1 MKLGNTAPLHSIAA
15 KRFASLLQQSR
26 PSRYKS
32 QAHAGGVLI
41 STYMYIE
48 PVSGQTAKVG
58 EINLRLPSQP

>member
-41 STYMYIE
+41 STYIE